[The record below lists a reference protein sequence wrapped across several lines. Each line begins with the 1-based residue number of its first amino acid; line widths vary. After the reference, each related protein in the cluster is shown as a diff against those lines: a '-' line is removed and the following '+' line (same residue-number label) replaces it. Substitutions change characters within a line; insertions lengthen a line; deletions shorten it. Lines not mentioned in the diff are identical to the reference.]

1 MHGRTIVL
9 AIAACGWLVAS
20 LIAFVLV
27 TSFGFFAISL
37 IGLLVWFGCVRVEL
51 EKDAAVSSGWTP
63 ELIVHQHRAR
73 ERMSAEERA
82 GWRHEQS
89 LALQS
94 TRFFKHFGMALTLIG
109 AAGFLHFQI

>member
-27 TSFGFFAISL
+27 TSFGFFAIGL
-37 IGLLVWFGCVRVEL
+37 IGLLVWFVCVRIEL
-51 EKDAAVSSGWTP
+51 ENDAAVSSGWTP

-73 ERMSAEERA
+73 EHMSVEERA

-89 LALQS
+89 LGLRS
-94 TRFFKHFGMALTLIG
+94 VRFFRHFGMALTLIG
-109 AAGFLHFQI
+109 AAGFLYFQI